1 MPELYA
7 PATGWSGGWVLLE
20 ARSLMKKIVVA
31 MLFAFALGTAVIA
44 AWVDHSLAQTGVG
57 SSSSAPKGNNSPPWA
72 CLSTVRASPPT
83 RQSSRWLLY
92 VVFRPSADIAMA
104 PGNVRFQEQSGHRPI
119 VARRPRFT

>member
-7 PATGWSGGWVLLE
+7 LGTGWSAGWVLLE

-31 MLFAFALGTAVIA
+31 MLLAFALGTAVIT

-72 CLSTVRASPPT
+72 CLSAVRASPPA
-83 RQSSRWLLY
+83 RQSSRWFPY
-92 VVFRPSADIAMA
+92 VVFRSLADIAMA
-104 PGNVRFQEQSGHRPI
+104 PGNV
-119 VARRPRFT
+119 